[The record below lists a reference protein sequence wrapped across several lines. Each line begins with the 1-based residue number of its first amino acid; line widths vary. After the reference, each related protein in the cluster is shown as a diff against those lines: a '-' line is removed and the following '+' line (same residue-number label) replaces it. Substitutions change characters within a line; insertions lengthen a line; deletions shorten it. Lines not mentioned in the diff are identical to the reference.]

1 MKAERVIY
9 WSDERN
15 DDFSGNDIS
24 TVKVG
29 ADFKFVRKSPVWRFF
44 AFIAYYVIAVPLVFL
59 ISKLYLGLRFENRK
73 AVKKLGR
80 SGFFLYGNHTRGLDA
95 FIPAMAAFPKKA
107 YIIANP
113 DAVSLPLLKHFV
125 MMIGC
130 LPVPTEL
137 DGMRGFLSAVKERY
151 REGCAVG
158 IYPEA
163 HIWPFYT
170 GIRNFGDVSFR
181 YPVEENA
188 PVIAMTTTYRKRKGL
203 FALAKKP
210 AMTIRLSDPMY
221 PDASLPPKA
230 ARRELRDRVYG
241 FMVKTVESAEENVE
255 YIKYVKKEL

>member
-1 MKAERVIY
+1 MKPEKVIY

-15 DDFSGNDIS
+15 DDFAGNNIS
-24 TVKVG
+24 TVRVG
-29 ADFKFVRKSPVWRFF
+29 ADFKYVGKSLIWRFF

-59 ISKLYLGLRFENRK
+59 VSKLYLGLRFENRK
-73 AVKKLGR
+73 AVKKVGKG
-80 SGFFLYGNHTRGLDA
+80 GFFLYGNHTQELDA
-95 FIPAMAAFPKKA
+95 FIPAMASFPRKA

-113 DAVSLPLLKHFV
+113 DAVSLPFLKHFV

-130 LPVPTEL
+130 LPVPTEME
-137 DGMRGFLSAVKERY
+137 GMRGFLAAVKERY
-151 REGCAVG
+151 SEGGVIG

-170 GIRNFGDVSFR
+170 KIRDFSDVSFR

-203 FALAKKP
+203 FAISKRPGMTVTLSEPMHPDSSLSPRAAK
-210 AMTIRLSDPMY
+210 
-221 PDASLPPKA
+221 
-230 ARRELRDRVYG
+230 RELRDRVYA
-241 FMVKTVESAEENVE
+241 FMVKTAENAKENVE